1 MFLSN
6 TWCLFVD
13 VEMSFK
19 IWDTIYPLV
28 NTCKQMNIQIF
39 YVSSNN
45 PGWVFFL
52 VSFFVPF
59 AVGRSWMPD
68 KHGCDGLSDSYKVR
82 EVGWCQ
88 NIDFS
93 DHCATN
99 YLFFVVAISNIL
111 LTGLPHP
118 QHPQPFGFLTPS
130 VDLWT
135 LTWWFVICAV
145 VIYPSYFGIFICS
158 PQVTFVANVN
168 RIPQNLLLVVAINWF
183 FFYIYLCWSVH
194 TFIYVHVCV
203 RALH

>member
-1 MFLSN
+1 M
-6 TWCLFVD
+6 
-13 VEMSFK
+13 
-19 IWDTIYPLV
+19 
-28 NTCKQMNIQIF
+28 
-39 YVSSNN
+39 
-45 PGWVFFL
+45 GVFF

-118 QHPQPFGFLTPS
+118 QHPPA
-130 VDLWT
+130 LWI
-135 LTWWFVICAV
+135 LDPECWPLNFDMVICDMCSCY
-145 VIYPSYFGIFICS
+145 IYLSYFGIFICS
-158 PQVTFVANVN
+158 PQVTFVANVT

-183 FFYIYLCWSVH
+183 FSIFTFVDQYIYS
-194 TFIYVHVCV
+194 YVRVCV
-203 RALH
+203 RALN

>member
-39 YVSSNN
+39 FICPVIIL
-45 PGWVFFL
+45 GGCFFVL
-52 VSFFVPF
+52 FFVPF
-59 AVGRSWMPD
+59 AVWRSWMPD
-68 KHGCDGLSDSYKVR
+68 KHGCVGLCDSFKVR

-88 NIDFS
+88 NIEIFLIVVLLIIYS
-93 DHCATN
+93 LLL
-99 YLFFVVAISNIL
+99 LFQTFCWLASPTPPTL
-111 LTGLPHP
+111 
-118 QHPQPFGFLTPS
+118 GFLTPS

-135 LTWWFVICAV
+135 LTWWYVICAV
-145 VIYPSYFGIFICS
+145 VIYPSFFGIFICS

-168 RIPQNLLLVVAINWF
+168 RIPQNLLLVVAIHWF

-194 TFIYVHVCV
+194 IFIYVHVCV

>member
-1 MFLSN
+1 MF
-6 TWCLFVD
+6 
-13 VEMSFK
+13 
-19 IWDTIYPLV
+19 
-28 NTCKQMNIQIF
+28 
-39 YVSSNN
+39 
-45 PGWVFFL
+45 FF

-68 KHGCDGLSDSYKVR
+68 KHGCVGLNDSYKVR

-88 NIDFS
+88 NIEIFLIIVLLIIYS
-93 DHCATN
+93 LLL
-99 YLFFVVAISNIL
+99 LFQTHIL

-118 QHPQPFGFLTPS
+118 PTLGFLTPS

-135 LTWWFVICAV
+135 LTWWYVICAV

-194 TFIYVHVCV
+194 VFICTCMC
-203 RALH
+203 

>member
-1 MFLSN
+1 MSN

-28 NTCKQMNIQIF
+28 NTCKQMNIQICMCP
-39 YVSSNN
+39 VII
-45 PGWVFFL
+45 PGGCLFVL
-52 VSFFVPF
+52 LFVPF

-68 KHGCDGLSDSYKVR
+68 KQGSVGFKWGLLSEGGGVVSEHRNFY
-82 EVGWCQ
+82 
-88 NIDFS
+88 

-99 YLFFVVAISNIL
+99 YLFFVVAFSSIL

-118 QHPQPFGFLTPS
+118 PTHGCWTPS

-145 VIYPSYFGIFICS
+145 VIYPSYFWIFIFS

-168 RIPQNLLLVVAINWF
+168 RIPQNLLLVVVIDF
-183 FFYIYLCWSVH
+183 LYLPLLISTYIHMYM
-194 TFIYVHVCV
+194 YVLEH
-203 RALH
+203 

>member
-19 IWDTIYPLV
+19 VWDTIYPLV
-28 NTCKQMNIQIF
+28 NTCKQMNIQFFFMCPVII
-39 YVSSNN
+39 
-45 PGWVFFL
+45 PGGCFFVL
-52 VSFFVPF
+52 FFVPF

-68 KHGCDGLSDSYKVR
+68 KHGCVGLSDSYKVR

-88 NIDFS
+88 NIEIFLIIVLLIIYS
-93 DHCATN
+93 LLL
-99 YLFFVVAISNIL
+99 LFQTFCWLASPTPN
-111 LTGLPHP
+111 T
-118 QHPQPFGFLTPS
+118 PQPFGFLTPS

-158 PQVTFVANVN
+158 PQVTFVANVT

-183 FFYIYLCWSVH
+183 FSIFTFVDQYIYS
-194 TFIYVHVCV
+194 YVRVCV
-203 RALH
+203 RALN

>member
-45 PGWVFFL
+45 PGWVFFF

-99 YLFFVVAISNIL
+99 YFK
-111 LTGLPHP
+111 H
-118 QHPQPFGFLTPS
+118 S
-130 VDLWT
+130 VDWPPPPPTPPSPLDSWPRVLTFELWHGDLWYVQLLFILAT
-135 LTWWFVICAV
+135 LEYLFVLPKWHLLQMLPEFLKIFLLWPFIDFFLYLPLLISTYIHICT
-145 VIYPSYFGIFICS
+145 CM
-158 PQVTFVANVN
+158 
-168 RIPQNLLLVVAINWF
+168 
-183 FFYIYLCWSVH
+183 C
-194 TFIYVHVCV
+194 
-203 RALH
+203 